1 MKVRVAGL
9 ALLLLAMALYVAGA
23 VRLESQAAAAS
34 DEYRQAR
41 DRRRDARSRLAQ
53 LERREAARARAIA
66 ILAAARNAPA
76 GGVREVRRGI
86 VDLVTRSSVAG
97 VRLGVRPGRPPA
109 SAAVALSA
117 EGSFADV
124 MSLARELSRAGRGL
138 VLGRVRLEARSSR
151 VGLDLEASGLGSVPP
166 GFRSRGVNPR
176 SLFEAGGP
184 SGSPAPPAA
193 DPDLPWPARDPFRY
207 AEEHRQGAASAAPA
221 IKAAS
226 SPAPAPV
233 PSTDPLRLIGV
244 VRKGGT
250 VKAAVS
256 LWGETVVM
264 AEGEESRGYKVL
276 SIDEE
281 GSVRLRGP
289 DGSEL
294 TLPPS
299 SF

>member
-9 ALLLLAMALYVAGA
+9 VLLLLAVALYVAGA
-23 VRLESQAAAAS
+23 VRLESEAAAAS

-151 VGLDLEASGLGSVPP
+151 VGLDLEASGLGSPP
-166 GFRSRGVNPR
+166 AR
-176 SLFEAGGP
+176 
-184 SGSPAPPAA
+184 AA

-207 AEEHRQGAASAAPA
+207 AEEHRQGTASAAPA
-221 IKAAS
+221 VRAA
-226 SPAPAPV
+226 PPPPPV
-233 PSTDPLRLIGV
+233 ASANPLRLIGV